1 MAHNLMTRAGK
12 TAMFCVGDR
21 DAAWHRLGQRTPNAV
36 TWAEAIRLADL
47 DWTVVKKQ
55 LYFRNAL
62 GHVTEAANHMATTRS
77 DDGAFLGIVGDG
89 YQLIQNAEAFTFCD
103 DLLAQADGAKYESAG
118 GLGNGEQ
125 IWVMARIPEADFTI
139 DGGDEHKAYLLV
151 STSHDGSQSLIMKLV
166 DERVVCA
173 NTLAIAMSERGTSF
187 RVKHTASAKARMEYA
202 LQQLSRVKDTAVS
215 LKTKMLR
222 LAETKLTRESSAAI
236 LERLFP
242 VSADKT
248 VSTTRRENIVQEVLN
263 CYAHNDADAYPS
275 IKGTAYNLLNAVTEY
290 TDHIR
295 TARGNG
301 SEPAKMAVARSESA
315 LFGSGA
321 AFKTQALQVILEESA
336 KIPGN
341 GSLLD
346 LCAAQPM
353 RG

>member
-151 STSHDGSQSLIMKLV
+151 STSHDGSQSWDVETSRYALCSSPPSIVKSASGMRAITHICSPFPRPPA
-166 DERVVCA
+166 DSYFAPSACA
-173 NTLAIAMSERGTSF
+173 SRSSQN
-187 RVKHTASAKARMEYA
+187 VNASAFC
-202 LQQLSRVKDTAVS
+202 
-215 LKTKMLR
+215 
-222 LAETKLTRESSAAI
+222 I
-236 LERLFP
+236 
-242 VSADKT
+242 
-248 VSTTRRENIVQEVLN
+248 N
-263 CYAHNDADAYPS
+263 
-275 IKGTAYNLLNAVTEY
+275 
-290 TDHIR
+290 
-295 TARGNG
+295 
-301 SEPAKMAVARSESA
+301 
-315 LFGSGA
+315 
-321 AFKTQALQVILEESA
+321 
-336 KIPGN
+336 
-341 GSLLD
+341 
-346 LCAAQPM
+346 
-353 RG
+353 